1 MFKIPMEMFVIAIS
15 IQSTAFAGQWY
26 KGDLHSHSQY
36 SDGDSSVADIMTS
49 VEAKGLDFFALTDH
63 DKDMEG
69 IPLHWSDP
77 AYTSYDT
84 VLLYGMEWSNGNG
97 HANVWASWPF
107 DYAAL
112 WSANRND
119 DPISAVEIAH
129 RQGALFSINH
139 PVRNAWE
146 YPVVNGVDCV
156 EIWNGPMIV
165 NQNYKATHD
174 FWDDILME
182 RRQVVGVGGSDTH
195 FLKGPIA
202 PYTGHGNPTT
212 WVYANQKDA
221 EGILNGIAEGN
232 VSISYTLD
240 APRLEFMADKEGDA
254 IFETLMGENMVSDG
268 ETMNYRIA
276 LIGSPTGDGDKYAIP
291 TSIVKHLNEKRPTF
305 SDLAWFAMTL
315 KQINSDNI
323 KFVTVIKDAQLF
335 QAWLISGGMDTIEF
349 SDTVS
354 SGEQAYY
361 RVEVYG
367 DPEVEGLNQL
377 IYGMRLAVSNP
388 IYVGY

>member
-1 MFKIPMEMFVIAIS
+1 MR
-15 IQSTAFAGQWY
+15 QGW
-26 KGDLHSHSQY
+26 
-36 SDGDSSVADIMTS
+36 
-49 VEAKGLDFFALTDH
+49 
-63 DKDMEG
+63 
-69 IPLHWSDP
+69 
-77 AYTSYDT
+77 
-84 VLLYGMEWSNGNG
+84 N
-97 HANVWASWPF
+97 SWP
-107 DYAAL
+107 
-112 WSANRND
+112 
-119 DPISAVEIAH
+119 
-129 RQGALFSINH
+129 
-139 PVRNAWE
+139 
-146 YPVVNGVDCV
+146 
-156 EIWNGPMIV
+156 
-165 NQNYKATHD
+165 T
-174 FWDDILME
+174 
-182 RRQVVGVGGSDTH
+182 
-195 FLKGPIA
+195 
-202 PYTGHGNPTT
+202 
-212 WVYANQKDA
+212 
-221 EGILNGIAEGN
+221 
-232 VSISYTLD
+232 
-240 APRLEFMADKEGDA
+240 KEGDA

-367 DPEVEGLNQL
+367 NPEVEGLNQL